1 MHFESPYWRWS
12 SWWTTGHSQ
21 MYKCSLR
28 CGCRHANR
36 FGFNTRED
44 VETYS
49 DIHRI
54 RALENKTN
62 GILHQNQSQN
72 VQFHLLFRRKP
83 WQVYKLCVLTL
94 FLRFKKRLV
103 HLGPECPR
111 QVTEERA
118 AQWLWQLKP
127 WVKPGTGISVSEILS
142 FKVYTQICMEF
153 IGYTHIYIY
162 NYIYTHTYQ
171 QKHTR
176 VCVNMYILVEWRT
189 CKCHR
194 ISQNTIVLIYVA
206 TTTLHQKGK

>member
-127 WVKPGTGISVSEILS
+127 WVKPGTGHICVWNSVVQGI
-142 FKVYTQICMEF
+142 YTNMYGI
-153 IGYTHIYIY
+153 YWVHTHIYIII
-162 NYIYTHTYQ
+162 YIYTHLPTKTYTCMR
-171 QKHTR
+171 KHVHSSGMTH
-176 VCVNMYILVEWRT
+176 M
-189 CKCHR
+189 
-194 ISQNTIVLIYVA
+194 
-206 TTTLHQKGK
+206 